1 MLHDLRLLE
10 EFFAMLERADRQF
23 AWWVRERRCPRC
35 DGPLHVGNYRRKPR
49 GSWCASAAEAFRVRY
64 SLCCGRQGCR
74 KRVLP
79 PSLRFLGR
87 RVYVEV
93 VVLLASVMVLLLG
106 SRRAVTRMT
115 KIPEWTLKRWGAWWR
130 EEFPKSQAW
139 TEIRARTM
147 PVPVEGMLPRSLYEG
162 IEEALS
168 RERRKR
174 TEGDAC
180 VVAAWLLAPCT
191 TGSLPDASG
200 FMRGLRE
207 GWMGERFT
215 QKM

>member
-1 MLHDLRLLE
+1 MLHDLRLSG
-10 EFFAMLERADRQF
+10 EFFAMLEQADQQL
-23 AWWVRERRCPRC
+23 ACLVREKGCPYC
-35 DGPLHVGNYRRKPR
+35 NGALHVGNYPRKPR
-49 GSWCASAAEAFRVRY
+49 GASFAATAEAFGLRH
-64 SLCCGRQGCR
+64 SLCCGREGCR

-106 SRRAVTRMT
+106 ATRTVSRIT
-115 KIPEWTLKRWGAWWR
+115 KVPGMTLKRWGTWWR

-139 TEIRARTM
+139 MEISARM
-147 PVPVEGMLPRSLYEG
+147 VPTPEIGRLPRSFYEG
-162 IEEALS
+162 LEEALS

-180 VVAAWLLAPCT
+180 VVAARLLAPCT